1 MSLLSA
7 MLIPAQNI
15 VKSKHEIFTTY
26 SKMNFKQCCKVGM
39 LDFTNADSD
48 DTVKSENTNIFITS
62 TNYIY
67 VHRFLTL
74 LILSSEQ

>member
-1 MSLLSA
+1 
-7 MLIPAQNI
+7 
-15 VKSKHEIFTTY
+15 
-26 SKMNFKQCCKVGM
+26 M

-74 LILSSEQ
+74 FDFEQ